1 MVVKTLEIKKTKV
14 RTSPLKNFWHV
25 FSRNRMALV
34 GLAMLV
40 LIILVAIFADLIVP
54 YDVTTYDYVTSS
66 DIYNPPSTAHWFGT
80 DDAGKDVLSNF
91 ILGSRVSLTVGFFA
105 AFISVVI
112 GGVIGI
118 VAGFYG
124 GRIENLLMRLTDIM
138 LVIPDLPL
146 MVVIVALTKPSLL
159 NIIFVI
165 GLLGWTTTARI
176 VRSQTLAV
184 KSRKF
189 VLRARA
195 IGAGNGHIIRHHILP
210 LVMPLLV
217 VNAIL
222 VISLAILNE
231 STLSFLGLGDPT
243 AISWGQMLNFA
254 FGRGAMS
261 TGAWWALMIPGFGIV
276 WVVLAL
282 TLFGHGL
289 EQVLNP
295 RLEAHHLMPGRLTIR
310 LEGFARPTVNF
321 IPSEKSPASFKEAPV
336 LLDVQNVSVHYV
348 SENEPPAKAVENVSF
363 QLRKGELMG
372 LVGESGCG
380 KTTLMLA
387 VLRLLPAAGQIVE
400 GQMLY
405 DGKDLAVL
413 SEHDMADVRWKGI
426 SMIFQGAMN
435 ALNPVRTV
443 GDQIG
448 EAIVRHNPSFHSKEM
463 RRHNSPLDK
472 RVTELLD
479 LVGISEDR
487 KSGYPHQYSGGMRQR
502 AMIAMALA
510 CDPQVVIADEPT
522 TALDVMIQAQ
532 VLELLDSLRKRLGLS
547 IIFVTHDLGVVA
559 EMCDSVLVMYGGV
572 MAEYADVDTIY
583 NAAQHPYTQELLKAF
598 PDLSNLEK
606 RLTSIPGYPP
616 PLNDLPSGCRFAPR
630 CPAAF
635 DRCHQET
642 PALHMQNGSHVIGCH
657 LAEDSK

>member
-1 MVVKTLEIKKTKV
+1 
-14 RTSPLKNFWHV
+14 
-25 FSRNRMALV
+25 
-34 GLAMLV
+34 MLV
-40 LIILVAIFADLIVP
+40 VILILAVFAPILAP
-54 YDVTTYDYVTSS
+54 YDPTTSRGIDSS
-66 DIYNPPSTAHWFGT
+66 DIYNPPSAEHWLGT
-80 DDAGKDVLSNF
+80 DDAGKDVLSSF
-91 ILGSRVSLTVGFFA
+91 IYGARVSLIVGFFA
-105 AFISVVI
+105 AFISIVI

-124 GRIENLLMRLTDIM
+124 GRIENFLMRFTDTM

-146 MVVIVALTKPSLL
+146 TVVIVAMTKPSLL

-195 IGAGNGHIIRHHILP
+195 IGGGNWHIVITHILP
-210 LVMPLLV
+210 LVLPLLV

-261 TGAWWALMIPGFGIV
+261 AGAWWALATPGFGIV

-282 TLFGHGL
+282 TLLGHGL

-295 RLEAHHLMPGRLTIR
+295 RLESHHLMPGRQTVQSEAEVESPKAPALPKER
-310 LEGFARPTVNF
+310 RDDVSRVEGKKD
-321 IPSEKSPASFKEAPV
+321 SPV
-336 LLDVQNVSVHYV
+336 LLDVRNLSVNFV
-348 SENEPPAKAVENVSF
+348 NGDTVAKAVHNISF
-363 QLRKGELMG
+363 QLHEGEMMG

-380 KTTLMLA
+380 KTTLIMALN
-387 VLRLLPAAGQIVE
+387 RLLPAAGQITNGHV
-400 GQMLY
+400 Y
-405 DGKDLAVL
+405 FRGKDLATA
-413 SEHDMADVRWKGI
+413 SEEELADVRWSGI
-426 SMIFQGAMN
+426 SIIFQGAMN

-443 GDQIG
+443 GDQIR
-448 EAIVRHNPSFHSKEM
+448 EAIIKHIPAMPPGQVEE
-463 RRHNSPLDK
+463 
-472 RVTELLD
+472 RVVELLD
-479 LVGISEDR
+479 LVGIAADH
-487 KSGYPHQYSGGMRQR
+487 KDHFPHQYSGGMRQR
-502 AMIAMALA
+502 AMIAMALS
-510 CDPQVVIADEPT
+510 CNPQVVIADEPT

-532 VLELLDSLRKRLGLS
+532 ILELLDSLREKLGLA

-572 MAEYADVDTIY
+572 TAEYAKVDTIY
-583 NAAQHPYTQELLKAF
+583 NSPRHPYTQELLKAF
-598 PDLSNLEK
+598 PDLSQPDR
-606 RLTSIPGYPP
+606 RLVSIPGYPP
-616 PLNDLPSGCRFAPR
+616 KPDAFPAGCRFAPR
-630 CPAAF
+630 CPLAF
-635 DRCHQET
+635 ERCSIEM
-642 PALHMQNGSHVIGCH
+642 PKLHELEDGHIASCH
-657 LAEDSK
+657 LVEN